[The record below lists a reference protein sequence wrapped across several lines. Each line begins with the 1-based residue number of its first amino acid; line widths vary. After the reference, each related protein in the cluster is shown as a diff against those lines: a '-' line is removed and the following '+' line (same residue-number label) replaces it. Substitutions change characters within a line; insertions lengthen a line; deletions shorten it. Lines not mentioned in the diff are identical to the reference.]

1 MQYQIGFII
10 EQALGHITHSKNLQK
25 NISRDPT
32 VQAFWG
38 LPAWGTESLAGKVP
52 LYRSNW
58 TVRAGLRTRRA
69 LSDMQRLSTLDAL
82 FFHTQ
87 VTAILSPDWLRR
99 VPSVVSL
106 DATPL
111 QYDALGLHYGHS
123 QGPDWLEH
131 WKWRLNELCFRLAR
145 HIVTWSEWT
154 RQGLIA
160 EYGVSADKVT
170 VIPPGVDTQGWM
182 RPNNP
187 GRNEQKLK
195 ILFVGSDMERKG
207 GLLLLDAFRHLRR
220 ERNTFNGSNNFPD
233 LELHLVTQSSLPEEP
248 GLTVHTGLQPNTLEL
263 KRLFFDSDIFC
274 LPTQGD
280 CLPMVLSEAGAAGL
294 PSISTRLAAIP
305 EIVHDGKTGFLVP
318 PGDLDALILALQR
331 LILDPYLR
339 QRQGQAAKSLV
350 RQKFDAGCNA
360 IRLLELLKDISA
372 YPRVG
377 RLAN

>member
-1 MQYQIGFII
+1 MQYRIGFII

-38 LPAWGTESLAGKVP
+38 LPAWGTEGRAGKVP

-131 WKWRLNELCFRLAR
+131 WKWRLNELCFRQAR
-145 HIVTWSEWT
+145 HIVTWSDWA
-154 RQGLIA
+154 RQGLIS
-160 EYGVSADKVT
+160 EYGVPADKVT
-170 VIPPGVDTQGWM
+170 VIPPGVDTQGWR

-195 ILFVGSDMERKG
+195 ILFVGSDIERKG

-220 ERNTFNGSNNFPD
+220 ERNASNGSNNFPD

-339 QRQGQAAKSLV
+339 QRQGQAAESLV